1 MDDVERTCPA
11 CGSAIEDDD
20 ASVFFDG
27 EMYHVAC
34 APGNRVTT
42 GVTTPSFMARRAL
55 PYLRGRR
62 ARSAMM
68 FFCTSVAPAP
78 MVV

>member
-1 MDDVERTCPA
+1 MDDPERTCPA

-34 APGNRVTT
+34 APG
-42 GVTTPSFMARRAL
+42 
-55 PYLRGRR
+55 
-62 ARSAMM
+62 
-68 FFCTSVAPAP
+68 APP
-78 MVV
+78 WPPPPRQPRWD